1 MSELLRTVG
10 NVTRDI
16 LMPLI
21 LPEEEG
27 VARGLGKMVGT
38 LHPRERLVRSGT
50 ALTRH
55 VPRPLT
61 VDNPYATH
69 SKSVLPFLHMNLR
82 GPDHPS
88 GLRKFF
94 LPEESFSLS
103 KDSFRY
109 SKRIAVAEEMPEF
122 KKIVSDL
129 RRISPKFKA
138 TQFQV
143 RAIKHFSSPPPLAV
157 TLHHADTIVLN
168 FFEDATLTKRDVLYH
183 EAVHILQSKNALP
196 LTPHLG
202 NHGPSFEKLHNM
214 IYMESRRL
222 GITTQQETM
231 DAVVRNRMVEYGQ
244 LSREE
249 SDHLRLWPTVGTADE
264 IF

>member
-10 NVTRDI
+10 NVARDI
-16 LMPLI
+16 LMPLM

-27 VARGLGKMVGT
+27 VALGLHKMVGT
-38 LHPRERLVRSGT
+38 LHPRERLVRSEA

-55 VPRPLT
+55 VPRPLA
-61 VDNPYATH
+61 VHNPYATH
-69 SKSVLPFLHMNLR
+69 SKSILPFLHMNLR

-109 SKRIAVAEEMPEF
+109 SKRIAMAEQMPEF
-122 KKIVSDL
+122 KKVVRDL

-138 TQFQV
+138 TEFQV
-143 RAIKHFSSPPPLAV
+143 RAITHFSGPPPLAV
-157 TLHHADTIVLN
+157 TIHHADTIVLN

-196 LTPHLG
+196 MVPHLG
-202 NHGPSFEKLHNM
+202 NHDPWFEKLHNM
-214 IYMESRRL
+214 LYMESRRL

-231 DAVVRNRMVEYGQ
+231 DAVVRNRTVEYGP

-249 SDHLRLWPTVGTADE
+249 SDHLQLWSTVGTADD